1 MKLLKFFIGVVA
13 FCILSACGSANS
25 KIDNNPDSTKITGN
39 LEDNLRYDSAG
50 TFNQE
55 DLNFLKETFRWTQDI
70 IVINYNLEDKYCQV
84 NYNRSSDPENRFNR
98 ARNYWDAFY
107 SEVNLMGAK
116 VVHVEASE
124 RYGKAFGTYSSQYY
138 YDEKG
143 FLLDHFLN
151 NARECETVLVVNRE
165 GKYYQENF
173 SYTKEQVAYYVAKLK
188 AGLDKN

>member
-13 FCILSACGSANS
+13 LCTLTACGSANS
-25 KIDNNPDSTKITGN
+25 KINNNQDDTKITGN

-50 TFNQE
+50 TFNKE
-55 DLNFLKETFRWTQDI
+55 DLEFLRETFDWSQDLL
-70 IVINYNLEDKYCQV
+70 VINYNLSDDDCSV
-84 NYNRSSDPENRFNR
+84 NYNKATSPRTRFDR

-107 SEVNLMGAK
+107 SEINLMGAK

-124 RYGKAFGTYSSQYY
+124 RYGKTFGTYSTQYY

-165 GKYYQENF
+165 GKFYQENF